1 MLINGATQN
10 TIDISDRGFQYGDG
24 LFETIEIWQNHPVF
38 LTQHL
43 KRIHYG
49 CQRLQIPEIDDTIL
63 RNDIKKSLL
72 HCQTGHAVL
81 KLIITRGKGD
91 RGYRQPEEIN
101 PTRALS
107 LHPFPSYPVDYQTQ
121 GICVRICKTRLG
133 INPTLA
139 GIKHLNRLEQI
150 LARAE
155 WQDNSIQEGIML
167 DINDHVIEGTMTN
180 LFYVKSG
187 CLYTPL
193 IKNNGIAGIIRDWII
208 RIAKQFELNVIEKP
222 LTLDNV
228 YTADE
233 LLLCNSI
240 IGIWGVRQLENKHYS
255 IGPITKQLQQALYFE
270 KQKQVSY
277 ALS

>member
-24 LFETIEIWQNHPVF
+24 LFETIHIWQNQPLF

-43 KRIHYG
+43 NRIHFG

-72 HCQTGHAVL
+72 HLSSEHAVL
-81 KLIITRGKGD
+81 KIIITRGKGG
-91 RGYRQPEEIN
+91 RGYRQPDQIN
-101 PTRALS
+101 PTRVLS
-107 LHPFPSYPVDYQTQ
+107 LHPYPNYPIEYQTQ
-121 GICVRICKTRLG
+121 GICARICETRLG
-133 INPTLA
+133 SNPTLA

-155 WQDNSIQEGIML
+155 WHDHSIQEGLML

-180 LFYVKSG
+180 FFYVKSG
-187 CLYTPL
+187 CLYTAL
-193 IKNNGIAGIIRDWII
+193 IKNNGIAGIIRDWIM
-208 RIAKQFELNVIEKP
+208 RIATQFTLNVVEQP

-240 IGIWGVRQLENKHYS
+240 IGIWGIRQLEDRHYS
-255 IGPITKQLQQALYFE
+255 IGPITKQLQQALNFE